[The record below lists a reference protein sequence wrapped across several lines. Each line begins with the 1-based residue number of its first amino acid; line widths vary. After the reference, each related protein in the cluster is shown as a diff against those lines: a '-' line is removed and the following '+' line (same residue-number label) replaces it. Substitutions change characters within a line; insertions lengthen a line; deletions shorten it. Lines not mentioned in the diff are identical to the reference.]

1 MPLRQEIFKSSSSS
15 STASKNILPDLKCTA
30 KPKKTAL
37 LQKIN
42 SDLPP
47 RAFQLNSTA
56 DFDAHSLH

>member
-1 MPLRQEIFKSSSSS
+1 M
-15 STASKNILPDLKCTA
+15 KCTA
-30 KPKKTAL
+30 KPKKAAL

-56 DFDAHSLH
+56 DFDAHFSLH